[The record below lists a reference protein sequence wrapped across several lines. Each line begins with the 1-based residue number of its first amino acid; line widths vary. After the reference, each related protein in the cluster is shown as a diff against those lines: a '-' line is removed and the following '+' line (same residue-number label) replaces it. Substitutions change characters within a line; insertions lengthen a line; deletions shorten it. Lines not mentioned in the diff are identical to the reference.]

1 MVGWRRCW
9 QLDVYGAVPVLAV
22 IVVPEPGITAT
33 VDDGFD
39 GFGRSRRE
47 NVFLAWTGYA
57 YKGDEPFHFPGF
69 SCFLEVA
76 PFVFRV
82 VPHPCPSSGSHAFR
96 LYGVG
101 RTPPFDWDGE
111 LVGVASALV
120 VGWSSWVAGCCP
132 ACSRC

>member
-47 NVFLAWTGYA
+47 MFFWL
-57 YKGDEPFHFPGF
+57 D
-69 SCFLEVA
+69 
-76 PFVFRV
+76 
-82 VPHPCPSSGSHAFR
+82 R
-96 LYGVG
+96 L
-101 RTPPFDWDGE
+101 R
-111 LVGVASALV
+111 L
-120 VGWSSWVAGCCP
+120 
-132 ACSRC
+132 

>member
-1 MVGWRRCW
+1 MLFRS
-9 QLDVYGAVPVLAV
+9 
-22 IVVPEPGITAT
+22 AT

-47 NVFLAWTGYA
+47 NVFLAWTAYA

-69 SCFLEVA
+69 SCFLEVT

-111 LVGVASALV
+111 LVGVASAFV
-120 VGWSSWVAGCCP
+120 VGWFSWIAGCCP